1 MDRAEV
7 DTSQMSKTYTETSGY
22 FEESK
27 KYFTTNYTLRHEKE
41 RQMEW
46 VKLEVAFLKSYII
59 AAPLVPLSKVTNT
72 NCVTK
77 KKAVS

>member
-1 MDRAEV
+1 
-7 DTSQMSKTYTETSGY
+7 
-22 FEESK
+22 
-27 KYFTTNYTLRHEKE
+27 
-41 RQMEW
+41 MEW